1 MFVKCATTLILAMS
15 QQYTFMDLETTRHI
29 RLLTLL
35 PGEYDAHLL
44 CTISEFPLDQT
55 PDYEALSYAW
65 GAPDAQDEVR
75 PSLSL
80 NGQRFDIS
88 DTLEQALR
96 RLRRPDIPRIMW
108 IDRVCIN
115 QRNKDER
122 NAQVAIMP
130 DIYRGAVRVVAWIGE
145 KTQDSDRALS
155 FLKVMAMH
163 QKYQLRHT
171 WIGGTRQGSDTS
183 SECGE
188 GRYIRPTEEGEASGD
203 DESIEDAWQPSS
215 LGLSEEEK
223 HQMKNT
229 TTSDM
234 WNTLILNSKQRGHI
248 ISAAPVLYECVYYP
262 FFKNARQED
271 WEAVDNL
278 LARPWWSRTWVVQE
292 IWQAREAILQCG
304 GSTLKWKTIE
314 KAMTYQEGWD
324 DMGCLVKGTKRWK
337 SWASLKQ
344 RYGLAIHISQKRLL
358 GSKLSDLLWNIWD
371 RDTTDPRDKVFA
383 ILGLVGNEYSDTL
396 PDVDYRKTIEQ
407 VYREAASSI
416 MMKEKSLDL
425 LLAASGTEHNESL
438 PSWVPDWRREANE
451 HRPTLFVNASL
462 MRIQCYFIGS
472 TDALYL
478 HGHGYYASGQL
489 EPQISFSDDFN
500 ILNVHALHLD
510 TVTEVS
516 ADLGSVPSAE
526 SIIQCAHSIL
536 DKLHH
541 AEPLQP
547 ENAVDDKKLR
557 RILTAGAFID
567 PNTLRTEGQVIENV
581 MRLRRLFVTSNGHFC
596 IGPSKTQVGDVVS
609 IIVGCNLPIVIR
621 PSGSRFKVVGEAYGM
636 FIILSQ
642 KSTSYANDSS
652 SQLYGRRSFERA
664 PYRNIEMG

>member
-1 MFVKCATTLILAMS
+1 MAH
-15 QQYTFMDLETTRHI
+15 QYTFTDLETTRHI

-35 PGEYDAHLL
+35 PGEYDASLL
-44 CTISEFPLDQT
+44 CTISEFPLDQS

-65 GAPDAQDEVR
+65 GAPDAPDEVR

-130 DIYRGAVRVVAWIGE
+130 DIYRGAMRVVAWIGE
-145 KTQDSDRALS
+145 RTQDSDRALL
-155 FLKVMAMH
+155 FLKEMAMH
-163 QKYQLRHT
+163 QKYTLRHT
-171 WIGGTRQGSDTS
+171 WIDGTRQGSDTS

-188 GRYIRPTEEGEASGD
+188 GRYISSTGGRGD
-203 DESIEDAWQPSS
+203 LNDGESIEDPWQPYS
-215 LGLSEEEK
+215 LDLTEEEK
-223 HQMKNT
+223 LEMKNM

-234 WNTLILNSKQRGHI
+234 WNKIILNSKQRGHI
-248 ISAAPVLYECVYYP
+248 VSGAPVLYDCVYDP
-262 FFKNARQED
+262 FFENARQED

-304 GSTLKWKTIE
+304 GSTLKWKTVE
-314 KAMTYQEGWD
+314 KAMNYQEGWD
-324 DMGCLVKGTKRWK
+324 DMGCLVKRTKRWK
-337 SWASLKQ
+337 IWASLKR

-371 RDTTDPRDKVFA
+371 RDATDPRDKVFA
-383 ILGLVGNEYSDTL
+383 VLGLVGKEYNDTL
-396 PDVDYRKTIEQ
+396 PDIDYCKTMEQ
-407 VYREAASSI
+407 VYREAASFI

-425 LLAASGTEHNESL
+425 LLAASGPNHQESL
-438 PSWVPDWRREANE
+438 PSWAPDWRREANE
-451 HRPTLFVNASL
+451 HRPALFVNASL

-478 HGHGYYASGQL
+478 HGHGYSASGQL
-489 EPQISFSDDFN
+489 EPQISFCDDFS
-500 ILNVHALHLD
+500 ILNVHAMHLD

-516 ADLGSVPSAE
+516 TDLGNAPSAE
-526 SIIQCAHSIL
+526 SIVQCAQSIL
-536 DKLHH
+536 DKPHH
-541 AEPLQP
+541 EETLQP
-547 ENAVDDKKLR
+547 EDAVDDRKLK

-567 PNTLRTEGQVIENV
+567 PNTLRTEDQVIENV
-581 MRLRRLFVTSNGHFC
+581 MRLRRLFVTSNNHFC
-596 IGPSKTQVGDVVS
+596 IGPSKIQVGDVVS
-609 IIVGCNLPIVIR
+609 IIVGCSLPIVIR
-621 PSGSRFKVVGEAYGM
+621 PDGNCFKVVGEAYVHNYMAGEVLKDHP
-636 FIILSQ
+636 IG
-642 KSTSYANDSS
+642 TSRWVDIS
-652 SQLYGRRSFERA
+652 L
-664 PYRNIEMG
+664 